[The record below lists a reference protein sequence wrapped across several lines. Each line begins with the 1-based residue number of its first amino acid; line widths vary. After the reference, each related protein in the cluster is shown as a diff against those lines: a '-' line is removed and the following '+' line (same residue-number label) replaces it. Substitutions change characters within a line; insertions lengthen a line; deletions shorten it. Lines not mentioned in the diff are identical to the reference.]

1 MQQSENNAGLPDYAS
16 HRAILRRVTW
26 GGLLLN
32 LFLSV
37 IKLFAGVAAGSHAL
51 VADAV
56 HSASDMGTDV
66 AILLG
71 ELWWSQPADKEHP
84 YGHSQL
90 EAFVTLFIGGVLV
103 AAALGIGGNAIMAV
117 VTGGYA
123 VPGHWALP
131 VALISMLIK
140 EGMYRWTVA
149 AGRRIDSA
157 PLVANAWHH
166 RSDAL
171 STLPVVLALGG
182 TLLHP
187 QLAFLDP
194 LGGVVVCLFLLY
206 AAYRIAWPA
215 LAKMLGAG
223 AAEAVVRE
231 IQKTAASHPAVR
243 EVHRVR
249 TRYLGCSR
257 IAVDL
262 HVLVDGTIKVSTGH
276 AISEQVKASILARH
290 PGVTDVVVHLEPYG

>member
-1 MQQSENNAGLPDYAS
+1 MEKHANKRQPGDERRNV
-16 HRAILRRVTW
+16 LRRVTW
-26 GGLLLN
+26 LGLFLNLLLAGMKLVAGLL
-32 LFLSV
+32 
-37 IKLFAGVAAGSHAL
+37 AGSHAL

-56 HSASDMGTDV
+56 HSISDMVTDV

-71 ELWWSQPADKEHP
+71 ETWWSQPADKEHP

-90 EAFVTLFIGGVLV
+90 EAFVTILIGGVLV

-117 VTGGYA
+117 ISGGYG
-123 VPGHWALP
+123 VPGRWALP
-131 VALISMLIK
+131 VALISMLLK
-140 EGMYRWTVA
+140 EAMYHLTVA
-149 AGRRIDSA
+149 AGRRIDSL

-171 STLPVVLALGG
+171 SSLPVVLALGG
-182 TLLHP
+182 IQLHP
-187 QLAFLDP
+187 QFAFLDP
-194 LGGVVVCLFLLY
+194 LGGVVVCLFLLF

-215 LAKMLGAG
+215 FVKMLGAG
-223 AAEAVVRE
+223 ATEAVVRD
-231 IQKTAASHPAVR
+231 IQATALSHQAVK

-262 HVLVDGTIKVSTGH
+262 HVLVDGGIQVREGH
-276 AISEQVKASILARH
+276 AISEQVKEMIIAGHSRVA
-290 PGVTDVVVHLEPYG
+290 DVVVHLEPYG